1 MNFRGARGC
10 RPIAIVLAVFVM
22 LAAGATAQTADFT
35 LQMSTF
41 SSLGAVDPGGTA
53 TSNLTISPLNGFTG
67 SVSLSCS
74 ISPPPANGNAGCLVS
89 PTTLTPPNG
98 ASVTVSTLISSGVDW
113 SPNLYTIT
121 ITATAPGA
129 ATQSAY
135 KNLSVLSVVPAF
147 TITLQNPVAPTS
159 VPAGS
164 SATATIVVTP
174 INGYT
179 TSQNSAG
186 ITLACT
192 SVSPVVVSPPVCTF
206 SYPDG
211 LQSLPVTG
219 DTPVSSTL
227 TITTIGP
234 LTVTTQA
241 AQRKMPLYALW
252 MPLPMLALFGV
263 GAALG
268 GKRSRVWAVLGL
280 FVMSGII
287 LLIPACSTTTT
298 PTAINSSDIIT
309 PNGTYTFTV
318 TGIDENG
325 NQASNGTAS
334 AITLTVTTAVN

>member
-10 RPIAIVLAVFVM
+10 RPIALVLAVFVM

-53 TSNLTISPLNGFTG
+53 TSTLAISPLNGFTG

-89 PTTLTPPNG
+89 PTTVTPPNG
-98 ASVTVSTLISSGVDW
+98 ASVTVSTYISPGVDW
-113 SPNLYTIT
+113 TPNLYTIT

-147 TITLQNPVAPTS
+147 TITVGTVVAPTS

-164 SATATIVVTP
+164 SATATIDVEEL
-174 INGYT
+174 NDYT
-179 TSQNSAG
+179 GTV
-186 ITLACT
+186 TLACT
-192 SVSPVVVSPPVCTF
+192 SVSPVVVSPPVCMFNPATLTF
-206 SYPDG
+206 P
-211 LQSLPVTG
+211 
-219 DTPVSSTL
+219 SSSGSVASTTL

-241 AQRKMPLYALW
+241 AQRKTPLYVLW

-280 FVMSGII
+280 FVMSGLI